1 MDGVP
6 IGQKVDLT
14 AYGGYAEL
22 SAAVGKLFRS
32 LLAAQRDPAAA
43 AVGWRCGE
51 EAAGEEAEEPVI
63 SGEYTL
69 VYEVEDGDRVLVG
82 DVPWDFQVM
91 RSSGKSWARCAHL
104 RAANNRHG

>member
-82 DVPWDFQVM
+82 DVPWEK
-91 RSSGKSWARCAHL
+91 RSPI
-104 RAANNRHG
+104 